1 MVSEASKIKP
11 GGSIRG
17 NYSKLNQPYRS
28 IVDYFMVQHCNEHL
42 SFQSI
47 LKMTTMVCSFFV
59 YRQNRTYESLEDVSE
74 EDVINIVEIS
84 VLLGHEQ
91 LATTMKYL
99 DISTEDQMKGLATMD
114 DENTTSVSRK
124 WKKADGSLKSLLKR

>member
-1 MVSEASKIKP
+1 M
-11 GGSIRG
+11 
-17 NYSKLNQPYRS
+17 
-28 IVDYFMVQHCNEHL
+28 
-42 SFQSI
+42 
-47 LKMTTMVCSFFV
+47 
-59 YRQNRTYESLEDVSE
+59 SE

>member
-1 MVSEASKIKP
+1 M
-11 GGSIRG
+11 
-17 NYSKLNQPYRS
+17 
-28 IVDYFMVQHCNEHL
+28 
-42 SFQSI
+42 
-47 LKMTTMVCSFFV
+47 
-59 YRQNRTYESLEDVSE
+59 SE

-114 DENTTSVSRK
+114 D
-124 WKKADGSLKSLLKR
+124 

>member
-1 MVSEASKIKP
+1 MVNETSKIKP
-11 GGSIRG
+11 GGSIRS

-47 LKMTTMVCSFFV
+47 LKMTTMACSFFV
-59 YRQNRTYESLEDVSE
+59 YLQNRTYESLEDVSE

-124 WKKADGSLKSLLKR
+124 WKKADGSLKSLLRR

>member
-1 MVSEASKIKP
+1 M
-11 GGSIRG
+11 
-17 NYSKLNQPYRS
+17 
-28 IVDYFMVQHCNEHL
+28 
-42 SFQSI
+42 
-47 LKMTTMVCSFFV
+47 
-59 YRQNRTYESLEDVSE
+59 SE

-99 DISTEDQMKGLATMD
+99 DISIEDQMKGLATMD
-114 DENTTSVSRK
+114 DENTASVSRK

>member
-1 MVSEASKIKP
+1 MVNENSKIKP
-11 GGSIRG
+11 CGAIRG

-28 IVDYFMVQHCNEHL
+28 IVDYFMVQRCNKRL
-42 SFQSI
+42 SFHSI
-47 LKMTTMVCSFFV
+47 IRTTNIAGSFFV
-59 YRQNRTYESLEDVSE
+59 YLQNRAYESLEDVSE

-114 DENTTSVSRK
+114 DENTASVSRK